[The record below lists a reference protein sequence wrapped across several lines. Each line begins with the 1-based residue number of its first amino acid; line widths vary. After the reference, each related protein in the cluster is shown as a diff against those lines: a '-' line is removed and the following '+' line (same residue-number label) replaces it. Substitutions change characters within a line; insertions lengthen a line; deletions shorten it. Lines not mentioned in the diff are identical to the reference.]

1 MSVFSIIII
10 VIIFLIIFN
19 RNMRQENYNFIKGI
33 AVHFQHVD
41 PKKLKKMQNEK
52 KTNIIAD
59 ANNNQSIL
67 KKYFDNISIN
77 PVSYNKS
84 IVYPKIYGKIPDD
97 DINLSILNNILN
109 TVNKKSETQI
119 ARKLKINLSRIEE
132 NNLIKI
138 FMDKIIKGIPEGEK
152 FSYIKTILPGLKYII
167 NETIHKYI
175 ILISIKDTNEIPDDL
190 KDETETEPKPKP
202 KPKPKTPPNMIKKM
216 TNKNYIL
223 LLIFE
228 KEINKKFNIIT
239 DIADIKLLG
248 YLPEDKIIFNAKNYY
263 DSVFDLNRDY
273 TWYWKHNILPTK
285 ETIKKEVKK
294 AKNKKLLNLLWTDGK
309 NYCEVVNAIKMI
321 KLKKELDRIKNGV
334 LSAEDIKEER
344 IKLNKQLNKYKN
356 NSLFIKMLNMKMTAL
371 DKKKQSHI

>member
-1 MSVFSIIII
+1 MSIFNIIII

-19 RNMRQENYNFIKGI
+19 RNMRQENYNFIKGV

-41 PKKLKKMQNEK
+41 SKKLKNLK
-52 KTNIIAD
+52 KLKHTEV
-59 ANNNQSIL
+59 NNNQSIL

-109 TVNKKSETQI
+109 TVNKKTETQI
-119 ARKLKINLSRIEE
+119 THKLKINLSQIEE

-138 FMDKIIKGIPEGEK
+138 FMDKIIKGIPEGER

-190 KDETETEPKPKP
+190 KDESCYKTKTEIKPEPETE
-202 KPKPKTPPNMIKKM
+202 TPPNMIKKR

-248 YLPEDKIIFNAKNYY
+248 YLPEDKIVFNAKNNY

-273 TWYWKHNILPTK
+273 TWYWKHNILPTN

-309 NYCEVVNAIKMI
+309 NYCEVINAIKMI
-321 KLKKELDRIKNGV
+321 KFKKELDRIKNGV
-334 LSAEDIKEER
+334 LSAEDIQKEM
-344 IKLNKQLNKYKN
+344 IILNKQLHKYQN
-356 NSLFIKMLNMKMTAL
+356 NSLFVKMLNMKKIAL
-371 DKKKQSHI
+371 KQKMLEVTP